1 MNQSSGPRGSR
12 RAKFSARHVVG
23 LFVFYAIL
31 AFCILT
37 FTFFYVFNVG
47 ELRLVTVLTL
57 GFAVV
62 ATAVHVRSGRRDRI
76 DTLIERGP

>member
-1 MNQSSGPRGSR
+1 MSQSSGARGR
-12 RAKFSARHVVG
+12 GRVKFSLRHIIG

-37 FTFFYVFNVG
+37 FTFFDVFNVG
-47 ELRLVTVLTL
+47 ELRLVTLLTL
-57 GFAVV
+57 GFAVL